1 MIKLFT
7 RQQGYSTTKRNKSWD
22 VAHVRTD
29 HARGTAEGTVSAK
42 FVMFC
47 ILGYVCTV
55 PAVLLLSHFSF
66 RAGRMIVWCSS
77 SPRQVYLPRDE
88 FAGVSA
94 MMFSRPSLIYVPG
107 WRLGL
112 A

>member
-55 PAVLLLSHFSF
+55 PAVTALTFQLPGRSHDRVVYVLS
-66 RAGRMIVWCSS
+66 
-77 SPRQVYLPRDE
+77 Q
-88 FAGVSA
+88 AGVS
-94 MMFSRPSLIYVPG
+94 PKG
-107 WRLGL
+107 
-112 A
+112 